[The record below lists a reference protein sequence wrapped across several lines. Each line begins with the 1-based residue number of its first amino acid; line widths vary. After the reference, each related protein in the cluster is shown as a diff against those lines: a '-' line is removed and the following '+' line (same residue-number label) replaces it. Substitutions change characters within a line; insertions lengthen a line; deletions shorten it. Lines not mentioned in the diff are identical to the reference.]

1 MDLKNTE
8 CPINIPAIEKFALDL
23 IQTILSSSFVSNFY
37 LAGGCF
43 KSLIHNKN
51 PNDIDLWP
59 ASEQD
64 RLTLIEELG
73 LKGGKIEYEGEFNT
87 VIRFQTFD
95 NEVDNHQ
102 GTKAICYENV
112 LPCKTTSSVADI
124 SGIDANFP
132 NSTKSKNYSNIPRI
146 EVTKKCP
153 PSLENCLAEFDLV
166 LSCIGVELCQGK
178 IIKSLIHPD
187 VQKDIATR
195 KVNLIK
201 ELKLHDYNLLSLN
214 RLHRYAN
221 ELNFSVPQSTLDFL
235 WATAYFNRSEKEKN
249 DLLQSANLSI
259 SDVPI
264 S

>member
-1 MDLKNTE
+1 MDIENSE
-8 CPINIPAIEKFALDL
+8 CPINIPAIENFTLNL
-23 IQTILSSSFVSNFY
+23 IQTILSSSFESHFC
-37 LAGGCF
+37 LAGGCY

-64 RLTLIEELG
+64 RLTLIKELI

-95 NEVDNHQ
+95 NEADNRQ
-102 GTKAICYENV
+102 STKAICNENV
-112 LPCKTTSSVADI
+112 LPCKTETSIAYR

-132 NSTKSKNYSNIPRI
+132 NSTKTRDYNNFPRI

-153 PSLENCLAEFDLV
+153 SSLEKCLAEFDLV
-166 LSCIGVELCQGK
+166 LSCIGVELCKGK
-178 IIKSLIHPD
+178 ILKSIIHPE
-187 VQKDIATR
+187 VQKDIANR
-195 KVNLIK
+195 EVNLIK
-201 ELKLHDYNLLSLN
+201 EWKLHNYNLLSLN